1 MRQFGYKFAGYFM
14 EYGPVEAEDPEDA
27 RDRIRQR
34 LNVGRL
40 PKGMHIWDLE
50 ERPLARWRVAQA
62 S

>member
-14 EYGPVEAEDPEDA
+14 EYGPVEADDPEEA

-34 LNVGRL
+34 LNVARL